1 MTKKAKIEFN
11 ENVTEHTIVG
21 GRAIKR
27 VGKKTKVPIGIER
40 ILLLAA
46 SNSDFKKRL
55 IENRDA
61 VIDEMKDA
69 LTESERL
76 IIENIPDEQLR
87 FMIQTI
93 DIKSSSR
100 KKFFKSVAVAC
111 AIAIASSATNLS
123 CEGETEMPDVDV
135 PEYHDVGGLHYHD
148 VGGLHTDILTDIPKD
163 ETIMLDVPVSFETGG
178 DRPDIPDD
186 SSDVNEKE

>member
-135 PEYHDVGGLHYHD
+135 PEYHDVGGLH
-148 VGGLHTDILTDIPKD
+148 TDILTDIPKD

-186 SSDVNEKE
+186 SSDVNEEE